1 MPRSHSTVSKVSA
14 STDSPADE
22 PVDHPVDERTDLPAL
37 PRGCSNLKLRQADR
51 VVSRHYDR
59 HLAEV
64 GLKTSQYALLGHI
77 AALMRV
83 QPARLAARL
92 QMEPSTLT
100 RNLQPLVAQGW
111 VRVEAGR
118 DARSR
123 QVSLTEAGRARHA
136 EAKSAWKAAQNA
148 FNERLGPQR
157 VAALHAL
164 LDECLQRMAEPV
176 AESQAEPPEDGA
188 GGA

>member
-1 MPRSHSTVSKVSA
+1 MDA
-14 STDSPADE
+14 
-22 PVDHPVDERTDLPAL
+22 LAL

-77 AALMRV
+77 AALMPV
-83 QPARLAARL
+83 QPGLLAARL

-123 QVSLTEAGRARHA
+123 QVSLTEAGWAKHA
-136 EAKSAWKAAQNA
+136 EAKSAWKAAQTA

-164 LDECLQRMAEPV
+164 LDDCLQRMAEPV
-176 AESQAEPPEDGA
+176 GESLAELPEEGA

>member
-1 MPRSHSTVSKVSA
+1 MSRTAPSVSKVS
-14 STDSPADE
+14 PAIDAAD
-22 PVDHPVDERTDLPAL
+22 PLAL
-37 PRGCSNLKLRQADR
+37 PRGCSNLKLRQVDR

-77 AALMRV
+77 AALMPV
-83 QPARLAARL
+83 QPALLAARL
-92 QMEPSTLT
+92 QVEPSTLT

-123 QVSLTEAGRARHA
+123 QVSLTEAGRLKHA
-136 EAKSAWKAAQNA
+136 EARSAWKAAQTA

-164 LDECLQRMAEPV
+164 LDECLQQMAEP
-176 AESQAEPPEDGA
+176 SQA
-188 GGA
+188 

>member
-1 MPRSHSTVSKVSA
+1 MRRSTATVSKVSA
-14 STDSPADE
+14 STDSDADE
-22 PVDHPVDERTDLPAL
+22 PADLPAL

-59 HLAEV
+59 YLAEV

-77 AALMRV
+77 AALMPV
-83 QPARLAARL
+83 QPGLLAARL

-123 QVSLTEAGRARHA
+123 QVSLTEAGRAKHT
-136 EAKSAWKAAQNA
+136 EAKAAWRCAQA
-148 FNERLGPQR
+148 GFNERLGPAR

-176 AESQAEPPEDGA
+176 GEAQAAGPEEDAAGA
-188 GGA
+188 

>member
-1 MPRSHSTVSKVSA
+1 MQRSTPPVAKVSV
-14 STDSPADE
+14 STDSSADDPAD
-22 PVDHPVDERTDLPAL
+22 LLAL

-77 AALMRV
+77 AALMPV
-83 QPARLAARL
+83 QPALLALRL

-123 QVSLTEAGRARHA
+123 LVSLTEAGRLKHG
-136 EAKSAWKAAQNA
+136 EAKSAWKAAQTA

-164 LDECLQRMAEPV
+164 LDDCLQRMTEPTGEAQAAEPQEGV
-176 AESQAEPPEDGA
+176 GSA
-188 GGA
+188 

>member
-1 MPRSHSTVSKVSA
+1 MREPQASVSRASA
-14 STDSPADE
+14 ADVVE
-22 PVDHPVDERTDLPAL
+22 L

-59 HLAEV
+59 HLARV

-77 AALMRV
+77 AALMPV
-83 QPARLAARL
+83 QPAALAARL

-111 VRVEAGR
+111 VEVGPGR

-123 QVSLTEAGRARHA
+123 QVRLTEGGLVKHREARV
-136 EAKSAWKAAQNA
+136 AWKQAQLA
-148 FNERLGPQR
+148 FNDRLGPQR
-157 VAALHAL
+157 VAQLHRL
-164 LDECLQRMAEPV
+164 LDECLNLMSGEV
-176 AESQAEPPEDGA
+176 ASAPDPGNDPLPEG
-188 GGA
+188 